1 MIRIVSPKKMKLRK
15 GKPKTIL
22 EGALDSALLAV
33 EVYNKPRT
41 QFRTQAFITM
51 MIIAWTRLLHA
62 HFHRTIGDVYY
73 EKTQNGRFKTVDG
86 ERWAWDLL
94 TSVKEFNKRES
105 DLRISDAAQANIKF
119 FVKLRNKVEH
129 RQLEKSDLD
138 SLVFGECQALLFNFE
153 DLMIA
158 LFGEEHALHENLV
171 FSLQFSRMR
180 THGQSK
186 ANRMALSRDLN
197 DVREFVAKY
206 RTNLNESVFQSQE
219 YSIKLLQIPRISNT
233 SREDVA
239 VEFVRW
245 DALSDEDKES
255 YDKITALIKDKRTEV
270 EGINVDRLKPSKV
283 CEEVNALINEQIN
296 ASYYHRLLWQIFGIR
311 PKTDCEDPFA
321 TNTEYCHYDDT
332 HEDYVYQRKW
342 VDFIA
347 NLFLQHNWSLETIKD
362 EHSKGVT
369 LDPTDYV
376 C

>member
-1 MIRIVSPKKMKLRK
+1 MKLRK

-62 HFHRTIGDVYY
+62 HFHRTIGDIYY
-73 EKTQNGRFKTVDG
+73 EKHANGRFKTSDG
-86 ERWAWDLL
+86 DRWAWDLL
-94 TSVKEFNKRES
+94 TSVKEFNKREV
-105 DLRISDAAQANIKF
+105 DLRISDSTKANLEF

-129 RQLEKSDLD
+129 RQLEKSDLE

-153 DLMIA
+153 DLMIS
-158 LFGEEHALHENLV
+158 LFGEEYALHENLV

-180 THGQSK
+180 TQGQAA

-197 DVREFVAKY
+197 EVRNFVSKY

-233 SREDVA
+233 NREDVA

-245 DALSDEDKES
+245 DALSTEDREN

-270 EGINVDRLKPSKV
+270 EGVNVDRLKPSKV
-283 CEEVNALINEQIN
+283 CDEVNKLIHEKIS
-296 ASYYHRLLWQIFGIR
+296 ASYYHRLLWQIFDIR
-311 PKTDCEDPFA
+311 PRNEDEDPFA
-321 TNTEYCHYDDT
+321 TNIEFCHYDDT

-347 NLFLQHNWSLETIKD
+347 NLFLQHSWTLEKIKA
-362 EHSKGVT
+362 EHARKTPLNPS
-369 LDPTDYV
+369 DY
-376 C
+376 CG